1 MALSRYL
8 DDGGVRIL
16 KDVLMRLSTQRA
28 SEIAEL
34 LPHQRVP
41 R

>member
-8 DDGGVRIL
+8 DDGGVPIL

-34 LPHQRVP
+34 LPHHRVP